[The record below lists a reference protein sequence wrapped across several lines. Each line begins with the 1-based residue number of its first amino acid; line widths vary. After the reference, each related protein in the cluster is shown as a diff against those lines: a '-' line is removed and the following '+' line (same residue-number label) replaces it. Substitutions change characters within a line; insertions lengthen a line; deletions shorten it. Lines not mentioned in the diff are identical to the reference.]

1 MGESKG
7 NKMYILQDDIPEETS
22 LIHTAEHIQVSFI
35 IQFA

>member
-7 NKMYILQDDIPEETS
+7 NKMDILQDDITQETS
-22 LIHTAEHIQVSFI
+22 LIHAAEHIQVSFI